1 MATGKTNAKHFRL
14 FLDEFDMSGDV
25 RTVGSFG
32 VAFAEHEVTG
42 WSDGVMNYTLGHGQ
56 VSIEGFQAV
65 FNNTAVTGSYTEL
78 KGREE
83 YLAALL
89 MGIRAAPA
97 IGDPCFMSPLEQG
110 QIKISGEG
118 PILMDVSLIGPG
130 TGFTIPSGTGIFGR
144 VLAPKTTF
152 TITTNSTSID
162 DLASSANGLH
172 AFLHVF
178 TAETVGSWA
187 IKLQHSSNDADW
199 SDLITFT
206 STGVAVTGEQKTVT
220 GTVNRY
226 LRAQWTYTGGGSTN
240 LSAAMV
246 AARQ

>member
-1 MATGKTNAKHFRL
+1 MATGKTNPKHYRL
-14 FLDEFDMSGDV
+14 FLDEFDMSGDA
-25 RTVGSFG
+25 RTVGSCGITFKEDD
-32 VAFAEHEVTG
+32 VSG
-42 WSDGVMNYTLGHGQ
+42 WSDGVLNFLLGHGQ
-56 VSIEGFQAV
+56 ASIDGFQAV
-65 FNNTAVTGSYTEL
+65 FNNTAVTGAYTEL

-83 YLAALL
+83 YLASLL
-89 MGIRAAPA
+89 VGIRAAPA
-97 IGDPCFMSPLEQG
+97 IGDPCFMCPLEQG
-110 QIKISGEG
+110 QIKIAGDG
-118 PILMDVSLIGPG
+118 PVLMDVSLIGPG
-130 TGFTIPSGTGIFGR
+130 QGFTVPSGTGVFGA

-152 TITTNSTSID
+152 TITTSSASVDN
-162 DLASSANGLH
+162 LASSANGLH
-172 AFLHVF
+172 AFLYVF

-187 IKLQHSSNDADW
+187 LKVQHSTNDSAW

-240 LSAAMV
+240 LIAAVV